1 MLKRNKPILNLILPE
16 KMSNAYLKNGTLF
29 TTSLLFA
36 SLSFFSMHAHAQ
48 NYNDPEIKAKAARI
62 HAAALTLDTHGD
74 LPNFMVNRPDF
85 DISKEHDPYKT
96 GSRIDLPRMKKGGL
110 DAMFFAV
117 YLGQGPRTAEGY
129 ADAKKRALAQFELIH
144 GITKKHADLAGL
156 ATTPEDAYRL
166 EKEGKR
172 ALFIGVENGW
182 TIGKDLSL
190 LQTYYDLGARYMTLT
205 HTRNNDICDS
215 STDEREHGGLTPFGI
230 EVVKEMNRIGMLV
243 DVSHISDESFYD
255 CLKYSKAPIVATH
268 SSARALF
275 DHPRNLTDEMIKDLA
290 AKGGVIQM
298 NMLGSYLK
306 SQSKER
312 LDALAKL
319 RESYPNTR
327 ELTEEQ
333 RASRAK
339 ELEEIN
345 KNHPEEPATLQLVVD
360 HIDHIVKLVGVDH
373 VGIGPDLDGGGGVQG
388 MYDVS
393 EMGNITY
400 ELVKRGY
407 SEEAIHKIWSGNFF
421 RVMKEAQRVA
431 ATLKN

>member
-1 MLKRNKPILNLILPE
+1 MKKKMSRPVLKRSAFLTAPILL
-16 KMSNAYLKNGTLF
+16 
-29 TTSLLFA
+29 A
-36 SLSFFSMHAHAQ
+36 SLTMMPNLLHAQ
-48 NYNDPEIKAKAARI
+48 TYDDPEIKKKAARI
-62 HAAALTLDTHGD
+62 HEAVLTLDTHGD
-74 LPNFMVNRPDF
+74 LPNFMIGRPDF

-117 YLGQGPRTAEGY
+117 YLGQGPRTPEGY
-129 ADAKKRALAQFELIH
+129 ADAKKRALAQFELVHNIV
-144 GITKKHADLAGL
+144 KKHPNLAGL
-156 ATTPEDAYRL
+156 ATTPEDAFRL
-166 EKEGKR
+166 KKEGKR
-172 ALFIGVENGW
+172 AIFIGVENGW

-190 LQTYYDLGARYMTLT
+190 LQTYHDLGARYVTLT

-230 EVVKEMNRIGMLV
+230 EVVKEMNRIGLLV

-275 DHPRNLTDEMIKDLA
+275 DHPRNLTDQMIKDLA
-290 AKGGVIQM
+290 AKGGVVQM

-306 SQSKER
+306 SQPKAR
-312 LDALAKL
+312 VDALAAL
-319 RESYPNTR
+319 REKYPNVR
-327 ELTEEQ
+327 DLTEEQ
-333 RASRAK
+333 RTQRQK
-339 ELEEIN
+339 EMDEIN
-345 KNHPEEPATLQLVVD
+345 RKFPDEPATLQLVMD

-373 VGIGPDLDGGGGVQG
+373 VGIGPDLDGGGGVVG

-393 EMGNITY
+393 EAGNITY

-407 SEEAIHKIWSGNFF
+407 SEEDIRKIWGGNFF
-421 RVMKEAQRVA
+421 RVMKEAQKVA
-431 ATLKN
+431 ESLRK